1 MTISLFFLL
10 ISRIFV
16 MFYYTPYKRILLI
29 ERITKSGGKREF
41 MEALI
46 RIKHLLGL

>member
-1 MTISLFFLL
+1 M
-10 ISRIFV
+10 RIKNYNEFINKD
-16 MFYYTPYKRILLI
+16 TPYKRILLI

-46 RIKHLLGL
+46 RIKHLWGL